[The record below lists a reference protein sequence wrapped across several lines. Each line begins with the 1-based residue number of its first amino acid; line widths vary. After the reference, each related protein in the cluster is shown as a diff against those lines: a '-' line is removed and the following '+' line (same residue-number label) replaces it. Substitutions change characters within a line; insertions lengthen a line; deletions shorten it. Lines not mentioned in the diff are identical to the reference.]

1 MREMFNES
9 QLISELEKIGNN
21 LKRRIKMF
29 QANKCSRLAW
39 FFQL

>member
-21 LKRRIKMF
+21 LKRRTKIF
-29 QANKCSRLAW
+29 DQPFEGVRL
-39 FFQL
+39 LL